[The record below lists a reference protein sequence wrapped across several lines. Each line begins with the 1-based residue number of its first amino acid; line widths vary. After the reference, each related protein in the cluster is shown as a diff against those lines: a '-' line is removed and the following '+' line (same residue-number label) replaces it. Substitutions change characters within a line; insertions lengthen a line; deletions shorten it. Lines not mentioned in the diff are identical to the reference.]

1 MTIPK
6 RFYPPGVRPWKFQ
19 MGAEGKASWFKVDSV
34 TPGSSRTSTPIL
46 SSDIPTAA
54 GRPTPEFVSEPGV
67 SVLDQTIRWETKGD
81 EQMMKAEVSAKASHH
96 HHHVEVEVMHSPPH
110 HPWHL
115 CFPPPSCPSP
125 APYAY
130 RAFAGACLGAAHP
143 GSHPA
148 PAAVQPKTFAW
159 KHEGDAH
166 NCSQGAGQGDIIDCP
181 AAETRPG
188 GNLATSVDSGDLP
201 AGVQREEKPRRRR
214 ARGPW
219 VDLPTRA
226 AKYAA
231 FRLPANNTPT
241 SSSEDEDTTLRV
253 RVTRSELKKLR
264 KYR

>member
-1 MTIPK
+1 
-6 RFYPPGVRPWKFQ
+6 

-96 HHHVEVEVMHSPPH
+96 HHHVEVMHSPPH

-188 GNLATSVDSGDLP
+188 GNLATSADSGDLP

>member
-1 MTIPK
+1 
-6 RFYPPGVRPWKFQ
+6 
-19 MGAEGKASWFKVDSV
+19 MGLGGKASWYKVDQV

-46 SSDIPTAA
+46 NSDIPTAA

-67 SVLDQTIRWETKGD
+67 SILDQTIRWETKGD
-81 EQMMKAEVSAKASHH
+81 EQMKEEVSAKASHH
-96 HHHVEVEVMHSPPH
+96 HHHVEVVPQSPPH

-148 PAAVQPKTFAW
+148 PATAPAQPTKTLAW
-159 KHEGDAH
+159 RHEGDAH
-166 NCSQGAGQGDIIDCP
+166 DCSQGAGQGDIIDCP
-181 AAETRPG
+181 DGGSRPAV
-188 GNLATSVDSGDLP
+188 NLATPADSGELP
-201 AGVQREEKPRRRR
+201 AGIQREEKPRRRR
-214 ARGPW
+214 RNRGPW
-219 VDLPTRA
+219 VDLPSRA
-226 AKYAA
+226 AKNAVY
-231 FRLPANNTPT
+231 RLPPLPGNTPT

-264 KYR
+264 RYR

>member
-1 MTIPK
+1 M
-6 RFYPPGVRPWKFQ
+6 
-19 MGAEGKASWFKVDSV
+19 

-96 HHHVEVEVMHSPPH
+96 HHVEVMHSPPH

>member
-1 MTIPK
+1 
-6 RFYPPGVRPWKFQ
+6 

>member
-1 MTIPK
+1 
-6 RFYPPGVRPWKFQ
+6 

-81 EQMMKAEVSAKASHH
+81 EQMKAEVSAKASHH
-96 HHHVEVEVMHSPPH
+96 HHVEVMHSPPH

-148 PAAVQPKTFAW
+148 ATTTETISW
-159 KHEGDAH
+159 RHEGEAKD
-166 NCSQGAGQGDIIDCP
+166 CSQYPAPSSIDVTAHSNENEVHQHVKGTEAQP
-181 AAETRPG
+181 E
-188 GNLATSVDSGDLP
+188 ATV
-201 AGVQREEKPRRRR
+201 ERRRPRGR
-214 ARGPW
+214 ATGSRSWARRTSP
-219 VDLPTRA
+219 LSRSS
-226 AKYAA
+226 KMAA
-231 FRLPANNTPT
+231 FRYPYNNPPT
-241 SSSEDEDTTLRV
+241 SSSEDEEEDALLRV
-253 RVTRSELKKLR
+253 RVTRSELKRLR
-264 KYR
+264 RYK

>member
-1 MTIPK
+1 
-6 RFYPPGVRPWKFQ
+6 

-96 HHHVEVEVMHSPPH
+96 HHVEVMHSPPH

-188 GNLATSVDSGDLP
+188 GNLATSADSGDLP

>member
-1 MTIPK
+1 M
-6 RFYPPGVRPWKFQ
+6 GV
-19 MGAEGKASWFKVDSV
+19 EGKASWFKVDSV

-81 EQMMKAEVSAKASHH
+81 EQMKAEGSAKASHH
-96 HHHVEVEVMHSPPH
+96 HHHVEVMHSPPH

-166 NCSQGAGQGDIIDCP
+166 DCSQGAGQGDIIDCP
-181 AAETRPG
+181 GAETRPG
-188 GNLATSVDSGDLP
+188 GNLATSADSGNLP
-201 AGVQREEKPRRRR
+201 AGIQREEKPRRRKT
-214 ARGPW
+214 RGPW

>member
-1 MTIPK
+1 
-6 RFYPPGVRPWKFQ
+6 

-81 EQMMKAEVSAKASHH
+81 EQMMKAEVSAKASH

>member
-1 MTIPK
+1 
-6 RFYPPGVRPWKFQ
+6 

-96 HHHVEVEVMHSPPH
+96 HHVEVMHSPPH

-181 AAETRPG
+181 VAETRPG

>member
-1 MTIPK
+1 MTIPE

-96 HHHVEVEVMHSPPH
+96 HHVEVMHSPPH

>member
-1 MTIPK
+1 MIIYHAGEQEEK
-6 RFYPPGVRPWKFQ
+6 PWKFQ
-19 MGAEGKASWFKVDSV
+19 LNKEGKARWFKVPEL
-34 TPGSSRTSTPIL
+34 TPGSERTSTPL
-46 SSDIPTAA
+46 TTPYPSAA
-54 GRPTPEFVSEPGV
+54 GRPTPDFVSDSGN
-67 SVLDQTIRWETKGD
+67 SAHDQTIKWEKKEEETLKG
-81 EQMMKAEVSAKASHH
+81 KLSAMASHH
-96 HHHVEVEVMHSPPH
+96 HHKVEVMPSPPY

-115 CFPPPSCPSP
+115 CYPPPSCPSP

>member
-1 MTIPK
+1 
-6 RFYPPGVRPWKFQ
+6 

-96 HHHVEVEVMHSPPH
+96 HHVEVEVMHSPPH

-148 PAAVQPKTFAW
+148 ATTTETISW
-159 KHEGDAH
+159 RHEGEATD
-166 NCSQGAGQGDIIDCP
+166 CSQYPAPSSIDVTAHSNENENEVHQHVKGTEAQP
-181 AAETRPG
+181 E
-188 GNLATSVDSGDLP
+188 ATV
-201 AGVQREEKPRRRR
+201 ERRRPRGR
-214 ARGPW
+214 ATGSRSWARRTSP
-219 VDLPTRA
+219 LSRSS
-226 AKYAA
+226 KMAA
-231 FRLPANNTPT
+231 FRYPYNNPPT
-241 SSSEDEDTTLRV
+241 SSSEDEEEDALLRV
-253 RVTRSELKKLR
+253 RVTRSELKRLR
-264 KYR
+264 RYK

>member
-1 MTIPK
+1 M
-6 RFYPPGVRPWKFQ
+6 
-19 MGAEGKASWFKVDSV
+19 

-96 HHHVEVEVMHSPPH
+96 HHVEVMHSPPH

-148 PAAVQPKTFAW
+148 ATTTETISW
-159 KHEGDAH
+159 RHEGEATD
-166 NCSQGAGQGDIIDCP
+166 CSQYPAPSSIDVTAHSNENEVHQHVKGTEAQP
-181 AAETRPG
+181 E
-188 GNLATSVDSGDLP
+188 ATV
-201 AGVQREEKPRRRR
+201 ERRRPRGR
-214 ARGPW
+214 ATGSRSWARRTSP
-219 VDLPTRA
+219 LSRSS
-226 AKYAA
+226 KMAA
-231 FRLPANNTPT
+231 FRYPYNNPPT
-241 SSSEDEDTTLRV
+241 SSSEDEEEDALLRV
-253 RVTRSELKKLR
+253 RVTRSELKRLR
-264 KYR
+264 RYK

>member
-6 RFYPPGVRPWKFQ
+6 RLYPPGVRPWKFQ

-81 EQMMKAEVSAKASHH
+81 EQMMKAEVSAKASH

>member
-1 MTIPK
+1 
-6 RFYPPGVRPWKFQ
+6 

-188 GNLATSVDSGDLP
+188 GNLATSADSGDLP

>member
-1 MTIPK
+1 
-6 RFYPPGVRPWKFQ
+6 

-81 EQMMKAEVSAKASHH
+81 EQMKAEVSAKASHH
-96 HHHVEVEVMHSPPH
+96 HHVEVMHSPPH

>member
-1 MTIPK
+1 
-6 RFYPPGVRPWKFQ
+6 

-96 HHHVEVEVMHSPPH
+96 HHVEVMHSPPH

-188 GNLATSVDSGDLP
+188 GNLATSVDSGNLP

>member
-1 MTIPK
+1 
-6 RFYPPGVRPWKFQ
+6 

-96 HHHVEVEVMHSPPH
+96 HHVEVMHSPPH

-159 KHEGDAH
+159 KHEGDTH

>member
-1 MTIPK
+1 
-6 RFYPPGVRPWKFQ
+6 

-81 EQMMKAEVSAKASHH
+81 EQMKAEVSARASHH
-96 HHHVEVEVMHSPPH
+96 HHVEVMHSPPH

>member
-1 MTIPK
+1 
-6 RFYPPGVRPWKFQ
+6 

-96 HHHVEVEVMHSPPH
+96 HHVEVMHSPPH